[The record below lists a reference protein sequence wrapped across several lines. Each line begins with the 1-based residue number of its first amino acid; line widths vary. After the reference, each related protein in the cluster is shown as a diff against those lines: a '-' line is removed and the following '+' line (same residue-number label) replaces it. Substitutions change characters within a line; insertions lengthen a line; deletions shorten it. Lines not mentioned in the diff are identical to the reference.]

1 MPDDPNDGRET
12 GHAAGQPRDDT
23 THSGH
28 HHHAHAAGLGDRG
41 LGIAVVINVGLTV
54 AQVVGGLLSGS
65 LALIA
70 DALHNLSDA
79 GSLVIAFWA
88 RRIARRPADARMT
101 FGYARAEIVAA
112 LVNFTT
118 LILLGL
124 YLGYEAIMRLFDPQ
138 PVAGWTVVIIAGI
151 ALAVDLATALLTY
164 AQSRESMNIKAAFLH
179 NVADAL
185 ASVAV
190 ILGGVVILLYDWTL
204 IDPILTLVIAAYVLW
219 HGLTEIGGAI
229 RILMLAVPE
238 GTDPE
243 TVIAAMLG
251 VDGVE
256 NVHHVHLWGFDE
268 KRVSLEAHLVLP
280 PETLATTAKSGVRQ
294 MLRERFNVT
303 HVTLETELAGEA
315 CQEACGLPR

>member
-1 MPDDPNDGRET
+1 
-12 GHAAGQPRDDT
+12 
-23 THSGH
+23 
-28 HHHAHAAGLGDRG
+28 
-41 LGIAVVINVGLTV
+41 
-54 AQVVGGLLSGS
+54 
-65 LALIA
+65 
-70 DALHNLSDA
+70 
-79 GSLVIAFWA
+79 VIAFWA

-112 LVNFTT
+112 LINFTT

-124 YLGYEAIMRLFDPQ
+124 YLGYEAIMRLLDPQ

-151 ALAVDLATALLTY
+151 ALVVDLATALLTF

-204 IDPILTLVIAAYVLW
+204 IDPILTLVISGYVLW

-238 GTDPE
+238 GTNPE
-243 TVIAAMLG
+243 TVIEAMLE

-268 KRVSLEAHLVLP
+268 KRVSLEAHLVLAP
-280 PETLATTAKSGVRQ
+280 GAVATAAKSAVRQ
-294 MLRERFNVT
+294 LLRERFAVT

-315 CQEACGLPR
+315 CQEAGGLPR

>member
-1 MPDDPNDGRET
+1 MPDEPIDTQPGGQRADHRAT
-12 GHAAGQPRDDT
+12 GTAHA
-23 THSGH
+23 GH
-28 HHHAHAAGLGDRG
+28 HHHHHGAGLGDRR

-54 AQVVGGLLSGS
+54 AQIVGGILSGS

-112 LVNFTT
+112 LINFTT

-151 ALAVDLATALLTY
+151 ALVVDLATALMTY
-164 AQSRESMNIKAAFLH
+164 ALSRESMNIKAAFLH

-190 ILGGVVILLYDWTL
+190 IFGGVVILLYDWTL
-204 IDPILTLVIAAYVLW
+204 IDPVLTLVISAYVLW
-219 HGLTEIGGAI
+219 HGLTEIGAAI
-229 RILMLAVPE
+229 RILMLGVPE
-238 GTDPE
+238 GTDPGE
-243 TVIAAMLG
+243 AIRAMLT

-256 NVHHVHLWGFDE
+256 DVHHVHLWGFDE
-268 KRVSLEAHLVLP
+268 NRVSLEAHLVL
-280 PETLATTAKSGVRQ
+280 ATDAPATAAKSAVRQ
-294 MLRERFNVT
+294 LLRERYNVT
-303 HVTLETELAGEA
+303 HVTLETELAGDV
-315 CQEACGLPR
+315 CQEAGGLPR

>member
-1 MPDDPNDGRET
+1 MPDDPINTQPDGHEA
-12 GHAAGQPRDDT
+12 GHQHPGTAHA
-23 THSGH
+23 GH
-28 HHHAHAAGLGDRG
+28 HHHHAAGLGDRG

-54 AQVVGGLLSGS
+54 VQIVGGILSGS

-88 RRIARRPADARMT
+88 RRIARRPADGRMT

-112 LVNFTT
+112 LINFTT

-151 ALAVDLATALLTY
+151 ALVVDLATALLTY
-164 AQSRESMNIKAAFLH
+164 AESRDSMNIKAAFLH

-190 ILGGVVILLYDWTL
+190 IFGGVVILLYDWTL
-204 IDPILTLVIAAYVLW
+204 IDPILTLVISAYVLW
-219 HGLTEIGGAI
+219 HGLAEIGGAI
-229 RILMLAVPE
+229 RILMLGVPE
-238 GTDPE
+238 GTEPDA
-243 TVIAAMLG
+243 VIRAMLE
-251 VDGVE
+251 VAGVE
-256 NVHHVHLWGFDE
+256 DVHHVHLWRFDE
-268 KRVSLEAHLVLP
+268 KRVSLEAHLVLAP
-280 PETLATTAKSGVRQ
+280 GIHAIAAKSDVRRV
-294 MLRERFNVT
+294 LRERFGVG
-303 HVTLETELAGEA
+303 HITLETELSGET
-315 CQEACGLPR
+315 CQESGGLPR